1 MKGKKTTQVTYT
13 IELSEDEAKA
23 LYAIMANIDWSQPDT
38 RIGGLAEA
46 IGMWLDD
53 VGDVGAAVEN
63 VGDPVINPNSG
74 YPIVM
79 IEGYQP

>member
-1 MKGKKTTQVTYT
+1 MKGKKTAQVTYT

-23 LYAIMANIDWSQPDT
+23 LYAIVGNIDWSQPDT

-53 VGDVGAAVEN
+53 VNAAAEN